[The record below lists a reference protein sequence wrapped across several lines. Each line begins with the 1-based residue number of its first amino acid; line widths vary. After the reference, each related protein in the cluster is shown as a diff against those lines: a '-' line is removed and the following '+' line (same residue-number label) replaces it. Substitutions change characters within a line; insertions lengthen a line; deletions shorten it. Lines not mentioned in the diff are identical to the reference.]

1 MSSSNVEAAI
11 APSGRAIVAQSYDD
25 GSFAGPPDSRGEDNC
40 CTGTKVAIVSPG
52 GRVTSARAVRPR
64 GTRSPLAAVAA
75 SANRFGVLVG
85 APREGGVRF
94 IAVSRSG
101 RAGPPRLI
109 AATHYRGVTLQFAG
123 GRAIVALTDEI
134 PLRIAV
140 SSERAGGAFT
150 APKVAVRTQGDLQSA
165 FLGRVEVTADGRGRN
180 VVAYDS
186 GTTRGSQVKV
196 VRFDAAGRA
205 TTLAGPA
212 TVPAP
217 PEIAPPATDG
227 RAVAVAYTESFL
239 SHVPLLVTRT
249 AAGRLRRRTLPS
261 LGGQIH
267 TPAVATGG
275 GAIALT
281 TTPSTARGPL
291 STRVLYLRSPT
302 ARVDRI
308 VLPNLRFGSPPLV
321 IDGRGGRACSGAT
334 TTAGSERACARCD
347 AQPGCGRPPHACA
360 DGAGR
365 PGRAAPGG
373 RRTGLAHGRGRSARG
388 RAGMSNVVRQALDI
402 RHARRFDPVYG
413 GQLDIL
419 APCCALVG
427 DRPRSSS
434 TWYVRNAPSRAP
446 GPTTGAG

>member
-1 MSSSNVEAAI
+1 MSPLPARGLAIAAGVAAALALAPAAHAAWRAQQTLDHNRTFGAGIAIATTRSGRAVAVWQTKIGLRVAVARPGRAFAHSRLIERSAVFSSNVAVAI

-25 GSFAGPPDSRGEDNC
+25 GSFAGPPESRGEDSC
-40 CTGTKVAIVSPG
+40 CSGTKVAIVSAG

-75 SANRFGVLVG
+75 STNRFGVLVG
-85 APREGGVRF
+85 APGEGGVRF
-94 IAVSRSG
+94 IAVSSSG
-101 RAGPPRLI
+101 RAGPPRLV

-134 PLRIAV
+134 PARIAV
-140 SSERAGGAFT
+140 STERSGGSFT

-186 GTTRGSQVKV
+186 GTARGSQVKV

-212 TVPAP
+212 PTAAQPA
-217 PEIAPPATDG
+217 IATPATDG
-227 RAVAVAYTESFL
+227 GAVAVAYTQSFL

-261 LGGQIH
+261 LGGQIQ

-281 TTPSTARGPL
+281 ATPSTAHGPL

-308 VLPNLRFGSPPLV
+308 VLPSTTFGSPPVV
-321 IDGRGGRACSGAT
+321 IDGRGRARVMWRDDNGRV
-334 TTAGSERACARCD
+334 
-347 AQPGCGRPPHACA
+347 
-360 DGAGR
+360 
-365 PGRAAPGG
+365 
-373 RRTGLAHGRGRSARG
+373 RTRLRT
-388 RAGMSNVVRQALDI
+388 L
-402 RHARRFDPVYG
+402 
-413 GQLDIL
+413 
-419 APCCALVG
+419 
-427 DRPRSSS
+427 
-434 TWYVRNAPSRAP
+434 
-446 GPTTGAG
+446 

>member
-1 MSSSNVEAAI
+1 MPTPAARSLPALALALALLPAPDAHAAWRAQQTLDHNRNFGGAIAIATTPSGRAVAVWQTKIGLRVAVARPGRAFAHSRLIAGSAVSSSNVEAAI

-321 IDGRGGRACSGAT
+321 IDGRGRARVLWRDDNGRV
-334 TTAGSERACARCD
+334 
-347 AQPGCGRPPHACA
+347 
-360 DGAGR
+360 
-365 PGRAAPGG
+365 
-373 RRTGLAHGRGRSARG
+373 RTRLRT
-388 RAGMSNVVRQALDI
+388 L
-402 RHARRFDPVYG
+402 
-413 GQLDIL
+413 
-419 APCCALVG
+419 
-427 DRPRSSS
+427 
-434 TWYVRNAPSRAP
+434 
-446 GPTTGAG
+446 